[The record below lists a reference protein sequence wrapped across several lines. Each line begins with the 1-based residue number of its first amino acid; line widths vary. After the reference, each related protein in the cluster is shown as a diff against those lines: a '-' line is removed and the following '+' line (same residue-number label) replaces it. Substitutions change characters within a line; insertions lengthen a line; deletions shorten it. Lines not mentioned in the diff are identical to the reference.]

1 MLHNEMLHATMYNYN
16 TSHYKIYVYFMSDNQ
31 IQRVI
36 EVKCIIYI
44 VLYVVCITAFCS
56 PYVMRQAFRCH
67 KVLCN

>member
-44 VLYVVCITAFCS
+44 VCS
-56 PYVMRQAFRCH
+56 MYYCFLFSLCH
-67 KVLCN
+67 ETSI